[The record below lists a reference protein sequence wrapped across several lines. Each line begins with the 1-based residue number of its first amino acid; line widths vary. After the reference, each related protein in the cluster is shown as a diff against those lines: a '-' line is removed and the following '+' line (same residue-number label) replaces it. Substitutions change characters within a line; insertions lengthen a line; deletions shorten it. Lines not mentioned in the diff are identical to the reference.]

1 MEKRFEVFVDD
12 IYEIETIKAQKNG
25 IRKNLEDEAI
35 FNFKRRKYLK
45 KLLDGY
51 EKNLQNRYNNLL
63 RKIDRLTLNE
73 VLQILQDVK
82 NINVSASR
90 YEMSPGNFIEKITIK
105 DLVDGSYL
113 YQGYNKESLRSYH
126 IMDMLDIREELA
138 KSKIDPF
145 ELKEIDKIDLIYS
158 LYNYEY
164 VMNDVFNSYIKFLK
178 IKIN

>member
-73 VLQILQDVK
+73 VLQI
-82 NINVSASR
+82 
-90 YEMSPGNFIEKITIK
+90 F
-105 DLVDGSYL
+105 
-113 YQGYNKESLRSYH
+113 
-126 IMDMLDIREELA
+126 
-138 KSKIDPF
+138 
-145 ELKEIDKIDLIYS
+145 
-158 LYNYEY
+158 
-164 VMNDVFNSYIKFLK
+164 
-178 IKIN
+178 